1 MKPNDAVK
9 VFKEDKRWY
18 LKQGKAAAMNGDEVT
33 VSTAEK
39 RVAILSLAIRSLGGL
54 DRVKMKYIL
63 NGRNSLGIPL
73 NEQGTEAIAQALI
86 TAYNEGRLFKEAK

>member
-1 MKPNDAVK
+1 MKPND
-9 VFKEDKRWY
+9 
-18 LKQGKAAAMNGDEVT
+18 T
-33 VSTAEK
+33 VEAK
-39 RVAILSLAIRSLGGL
+39 DRVARLVLSLKLGTWQEYIEKEGTLFFEEALTLAIRSLGGL

-86 TAYNEGRLFKEAK
+86 TAYNKGELWKK